1 MESLPYL
8 TLTLRIP
15 MEWIM
20 TDTSYNDTIIYLM
33 TITEE
38 YLNIHGS
45 YEGLVIDIVGVQA
58 ILIINIMERIICN
71 HNNDINNHN
80 NDNSNHNNNND
91 NSNNNNS
98 DNNNDNNDDTD
109 EVSTDDGDDGNNA
122 EMQEFFI

>member
-1 MESLPYL
+1 KMESLPYL

-58 ILIINIMERIICN
+58 ILIINIMERIIWFRR
-71 HNNDINNHN
+71 IRIE
-80 NDNSNHNNNND
+80 
-91 NSNNNNS
+91 
-98 DNNNDNNDDTD
+98 DDPPITTTT
-109 EVSTDDGDDGNNA
+109 STITTTIIVTTITTTTTVIITTVITT
-122 EMQEFFI
+122 MTTMMILM